1 MIKCAQMKNT
11 AHQITSNA
19 IPGATLKGDLRSQ
32 TNTEKK
38 FCDLS
43 EPGLNTGI
51 LAVFFKAVGDPLR
64 LDILRMLHH
73 NAYGVLEL
81 SEIFEAKQSGMSH
94 HLKVLLNAGLVV
106 TRREG
111 NTIFYRRS
119 PLPLEPAM
127 QKLHRTL
134 FAAIDLIE
142 ISHALTQRIQLINLE
157 RTQASREFFEQ
168 NSGRF
173 HAHQDLIAS
182 YTQYGQIINE
192 FLDSISTKKGCV
204 LEVGPGEGDF
214 ILDLSKRFDQVIALD
229 TSKKMLNL
237 SRKKVQEKKLTN
249 VELVHGDTKLIL
261 ERKVLA
267 DCITLNMVLHHTPDP
282 AAIFNALARLLARNG
297 ILIVTELCRHDQDWA
312 RESCGDLW
320 LGFEPND
327 LSSWALAAGLHE
339 GESLYLAQRNGFQ
352 IQLRQFYN

>member
-1 MIKCAQMKNT
+1 MKNT
-11 AHQITSNA
+11 THQTISNTTA
-19 IPGATLKGDLRSQ
+19 GATLKGDLRSHA
-32 TNTEKK
+32 NTEKK
-38 FCDLS
+38 VFDLS

-51 LAVFFKAVGDPLR
+51 LAVFFKAVGDSLR
-64 LDILRMLHH
+64 LDILRVLHH

-81 SEIFEAKQSGMSH
+81 SEIFDAKQSGMSH

-119 PLPLEPAM
+119 PLPLEPAI
-127 QKLHRTL
+127 QRLHRAL
-134 FAAIDLIE
+134 FIAIDLIE
-142 ISHALTQRIQLINLE
+142 VSHFLTQRIQLINIE
-157 RTQASREFFEQ
+157 RTKASREFFEQ

-182 YTQYGQIINE
+182 YAQYGKIITE

-204 LEVGPGEGDF
+204 LEVGSGEGDF

-249 VELVHGDTKLIL
+249 VELVHGDTRLTL
-261 ERKVLA
+261 ERKVIA
-267 DCITLNMVLHHTPDP
+267 DCITLNMVLHHTPNP
-282 AAIFNALARLLARNG
+282 AVIFNDLAGLLAKNG
-297 ILIVTELCRHDQDWA
+297 VLIVTELCRHDQNWA

-320 LGFEPND
+320 LGFDPND

-352 IQLRQFYN
+352 IQLRQFCN